1 MIQLDTIINAAKSAQ
16 YGSTHTQYEAIAAA
30 VIRAAAMRTLLTAE
44 EHEGSTPSDYE
55 LGWNAAVDYLQ
66 SIAYELE
73 VSEGVS
79 LTGRTS

>member
-66 SIAYELE
+66 GIANDLE
-73 VSEGVS
+73 A
-79 LTGRTS
+79 L